1 MYLALT
7 IIADLGQVKFG
18 LEFWVIYTNFVNLAL
33 GRKMINIESGS
44 FRPDCLFAPESESM
58 RPT

>member
-7 IIADLGQVKFG
+7 IIPDLGQVKFG

-44 FRPDCLFAPESESM
+44 FRLFSPESESM